1 MFPCTQCGCCCRR
14 VGALK
19 SLGADFPYDTDE
31 FGVCEMLE
39 DNKCKVYN
47 NRPTICNIEKYA
59 KEQRIDKE
67 LFFSENIDAC
77 NKMMDEDNVPL
88 GYRIIK

>member
-19 SLGADFPYDTDE
+19 KIGVEFPYNVDKN
-31 FGVCEMLE
+31 GVCEMLN
-39 DNKCKVYN
+39 DNKWQVYE

-59 KEQRIDKE
+59 EQNGIDKE
-67 LFFSENIDAC
+67 LFFQLNIEKC
-77 NKMMDEDNVPL
+77 NLMMDEDNIKL
-88 GYRIIK
+88 KYRIT